1 MKIPSLR
8 ELGERLKSLDAIW
21 NYLQTDHSTNLR
33 ELVAALR
40 KMDFQNN
47 FESFEWTG
55 TIASGVELSIENR
68 LRGVI
73 PSKRIIVR
81 SNISEI
87 TDGAAEWTKEFVTLK
102 NNHATDTATL
112 TVVFLK

>member
-1 MKIPSLR
+1 MKVPSLR
-8 ELGERLKSLDAIW
+8 ELGQRLKSLDAIW
-21 NYLQTDHSTNLR
+21 DYLQQDLSANLK
-33 ELVAALR
+33 EIVAAFR
-40 KMDFQNN
+40 KLDFQNN

-55 TIASGVELSIENR
+55 TIEAGVELSIENR
-68 LRGVI
+68 LRDAV

-87 TDGAAEWTKEFVTLK
+87 TDGAAAWNRQFVTLR